1 MGKTGWVVF
10 FMVVLAGGGIN
21 LANLIAI
28 DQATSKDKITAVK
41 EELLAKPEQ
50 TLSLQGC
57 ELSARVITRITKDT
71 ETDILKIA
79 IKNPA
84 KSETKITCKLRLV
97 EDTSNPFSRMI
108 TSAPKT
114 ILMPEINV
122 SAPAASTTENEIV
135 VKTRPRMN
143 SDVVTDTPKAAY
155 PFYYAYVMMP
165 GLEKQPENQ
174 KMLCSWQ
181 PGVTIKEASPDT
193 MAAVVRVKK

>member
-1 MGKTGWVVF
+1 MGKTGWLVF

-21 LANLIAI
+21 LANLIAV
-28 DQATSKDKITAVK
+28 DQAASKDKITEVK

-57 ELSARVITRITKDT
+57 ELSARVITRITKDA

-84 KSETKITCKLRLV
+84 KSEARIICKLRLV

-135 VKTRPRMN
+135 VKTRPKA
-143 SDVVTDTPKAAY
+143 VITDTPKAAY
-155 PFYYAYVMMP
+155 PFYYAYVTMP
-165 GLEKQPENQ
+165 GSGKQPENQ